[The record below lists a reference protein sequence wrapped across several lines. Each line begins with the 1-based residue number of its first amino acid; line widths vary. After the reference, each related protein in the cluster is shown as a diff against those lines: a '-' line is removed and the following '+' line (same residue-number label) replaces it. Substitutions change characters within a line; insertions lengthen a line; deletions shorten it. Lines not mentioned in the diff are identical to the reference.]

1 MENLKSAFERFF
13 RLFHKFCIQPDLD
26 TLFNLMNSIHS
37 LNDRLN
43 NSASQNFFK
52 SREFISIKALRN
64 LFHHQ
69 DELLNEL
76 RIIPADR
83 LPPIT
88 TDLLFLCLV
97 PAHLVEAS
105 FEHIPKKY
113 RDEQEAIIRST
124 LKWYREVV
132 NIYPC
137 IFNFS
142 VQVFEKVQDIEL
154 ELDCPEYMEFKTS
167 YNFETEN
174 GHSHFVNGNI
184 GCLAGNVDEVL
195 RVAFANIA

>member
-43 NSASQNFFK
+43 NAASQNFFK

-113 RDEQEAIIRST
+113 RDEQKAADKLLFLYEKCYAGCGRL
-124 LKWYREVV
+124 LKHHLEEDEIPDSQMPFPDRYSIKRH
-132 NIYPC
+132 IL
-137 IFNFS
+137 
-142 VQVFEKVQDIEL
+142 QDNL
-154 ELDCPEYMEFKTS
+154 YGGGQK
-167 YNFETEN
+167 
-174 GHSHFVNGNI
+174 
-184 GCLAGNVDEVL
+184 
-195 RVAFANIA
+195 